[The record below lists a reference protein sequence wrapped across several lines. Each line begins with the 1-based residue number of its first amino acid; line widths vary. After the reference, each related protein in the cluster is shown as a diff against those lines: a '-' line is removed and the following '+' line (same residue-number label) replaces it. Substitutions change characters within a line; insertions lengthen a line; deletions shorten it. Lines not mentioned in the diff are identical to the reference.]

1 MWGGGDGQV
10 RYQRRD
16 QSGSTLEENQLL
28 HPRCD
33 CGLAKGQCPATA
45 LELGS
50 KVSPESLDED
60 LIHTER
66 VLTRSE
72 EMRFLRQKI
81 LRAWGLQA
89 DPWGSWREEFRK
101 LNAGLAPPSI
111 TSDMSWVNTGL
122 VSQAVRSPCACY
134 LTAKKEKLARG
145 CALYLF

>member
-1 MWGGGDGQV
+1 M
-10 RYQRRD
+10 
-16 QSGSTLEENQLL
+16 L

-50 KVSPESLDED
+50 EVSPESLDED

-89 DPWGSWREEFRK
+89 DPWGILERRVQKTECW
-101 LNAGLAPPSI
+101 A
-111 TSDMSWVNTGL
+111 
-122 VSQAVRSPCACY
+122 SPTVDY
-134 LTAKKEKLARG
+134 K
-145 CALYLF
+145 